1 MKVLVFGRTGQLAT
15 ELARR
20 APAGWQMQTLGREA
34 ADLEDPAACARIV
47 AESDADIVINA
58 AAYTAVDRAEEEEAR
73 AHVINADAPAA
84 MARAAAARGL
94 PFLHVSTD
102 YVFDGAGDRPWRPD
116 DAPAPLGAYGR
127 TKLAGERGVAAA
139 GGAHVIL
146 RTSWVFSA
154 HGSNFVKTMLRVGPE
169 RGALR
174 VVDDQVGG
182 PTAAG
187 DIAAALFAIAAAF
200 AQGRGTSGVYHFA
213 GQPFVSWAD
222 FAREIFARAGL
233 DVAVE
238 SIPSSEYPTP
248 APRPRNS
255 RLDGA
260 ALMADYGIAPP
271 DWRAALDGV
280 LAELRT

>member
-15 ELARR
+15 ELVRR
-20 APAGWQMQTLGREA
+20 APQGWALTRLGREA
-34 ADLEDPAACARIV
+34 ADLEDPEACARAI
-47 AESDADIVINA
+47 AESDAGLVINA
-58 AAYTAVDRAEEEEAR
+58 AAYTAVDRAEEEEDR
-73 AHVINADAPAA
+73 AHVINAAAPAA
-84 MARAAAARGL
+84 MARAAAARGV

-139 GGAHVIL
+139 GGAHLIL

-174 VVDDQVGG
+174 VVEDQIGG

-187 DIAAALFAIAAAF
+187 DIADALLTVAAAF
-200 AQGRGTSGVYHFA
+200 ADGRGTSGIYHVA

-238 SIPSSEYPTP
+238 AIPSSEYPTP

-260 ALMADYGIAPP
+260 ALMADYGVAPP
-271 DWRAALDGV
+271 DWRAALDDV
-280 LAELRT
+280 LTEIGP

>member
-15 ELARR
+15 ELVRR
-20 APAGWQMQTLGREA
+20 APAGWRMQALGREA

-47 AESDADIVINA
+47 AGSDADLVINA
-58 AAYTAVDRAEEEEAR
+58 AAYTAVDRAEAEEAR
-73 AHVINADAPAA
+73 AQVINADAPAA

-102 YVFDGAGDRPWRPD
+102 YVFDGAGDAPWRPD

-127 TKLAGERGVAAA
+127 TKLVGERGVAAA

-169 RGALR
+169 RGTLR
-174 VVDDQVGG
+174 VVDDQIGG

-187 DIAAALFAIAAAF
+187 DIAAALIAIAGAF
-200 AQGRGTSGVYHFA
+200 AAGRGVSGVCHFA
-213 GQPFVSWAD
+213 GQPFVSWAA

-233 DVAVE
+233 DVSVE
-238 SIPSSEYPTP
+238 AIPSSEYPTP

-260 ALMADYGIAPP
+260 ALMADYGVAPP
-271 DWRAALDGV
+271 DWRAALDAV

>member
-1 MKVLVFGRTGQLAT
+1 MKVLVFGRTGQLAA

-20 APAGWQMQTLGREA
+20 APQGWALTRLGREA
-34 ADLEDPAACARIV
+34 ADLEDPEACARAV
-47 AESDADIVINA
+47 AESDAGLVINA
-58 AAYTAVDRAEEEEAR
+58 AAYTAVDRAEEEEDR
-73 AHVINADAPAA
+73 AHVINAEAPAV
-84 MARAAAARGL
+84 MALAAAARGVPL
-94 PFLHVSTD
+94 LHVSTD
-102 YVFDGAGDRPWRPD
+102 YVFDGAGERPWRPD

-139 GGAHVIL
+139 GGAHLIL

-174 VVDDQVGG
+174 VVEDQIGG

-187 DIAAALFAIAAAF
+187 DIAEALFAVAAAF
-200 AQGRGTSGVYHFA
+200 ADGRGTSGIYHFA

-233 DVAVE
+233 DVAVAA
-238 SIPSSEYPTP
+238 IPSSDYPTP

-260 ALMADYGIAPP
+260 ALMADYGVAAP
-271 DWRAALDGV
+271 DWRAALDDV
-280 LAELRT
+280 LTEIGP

>member
-15 ELARR
+15 ELARC

-58 AAYTAVDRAEEEEAR
+58 AAYTAVDRAEAEEAQ
-73 AHVINADAPAA
+73 AQAVNADAPAA

-127 TKLAGERGVAAA
+127 TKLAGERGGAAA
-139 GGAHVIL
+139 GGAQVIL

-280 LAELRT
+280 LAELRA

>member
-47 AESDADIVINA
+47 AGSDADLVINA
-58 AAYTAVDRAEEEEAR
+58 AAHTAVDRAEAEEAR
-73 AHVINADAPAA
+73 AQAINADAPAA

-154 HGSNFVKTMLRVGPE
+154 HGSNFVRTMLRVGPE

-200 AQGRGTSGVYHFA
+200 AKGRGTSGVYHFA

-255 RLDGA
+255 RLDGG

-271 DWRAALDGV
+271 DWRAALDEV
-280 LAELRT
+280 LAELRA